1 MVYLH
6 MYFILH
12 CKWHKQYY
20 IWFKHFLTN
29 KWGIKHM
36 GLFVCSLQFLTSLL
50 KPALTEFRKKYVAPI
65 APKNYFSFSKDIFN
79 FIWSS
84 FLILNCVQR
93 YTFGYQEWFLFNTM
107 SIWIL
112 DDLPSTLQNRGPRV
126 TLLWSPHTC
135 LYTVYYLYVWYIC

>member
-1 MVYLH
+1 M
-6 MYFILH
+6 
-12 CKWHKQYY
+12 
-20 IWFKHFLTN
+20 
-29 KWGIKHM
+29 
-36 GLFVCSLQFLTSLL
+36 FVCSLQFLTSLL

-126 TLLWSPHTC
+126 TLLYGPRIPVCTRC
-135 LYTVYYLYVWYIC
+135 ITYMYGIYVRCIFVFQIFSINGALVLCWPNQQYIYPSFNRD

>member
-1 MVYLH
+1 M
-6 MYFILH
+6 
-12 CKWHKQYY
+12 
-20 IWFKHFLTN
+20 
-29 KWGIKHM
+29 
-36 GLFVCSLQFLTSLL
+36 FVCSLQFLTSLL

-65 APKNYFSFSKDIFN
+65 ETKNYFSFSKDIFN

-112 DDLPSTLQNRGPRV
+112 DDLPSTLQNRGPLV
-126 TLLWSPHTC
+126 TLLWSPHIC
-135 LYTVYYLYVWYIC
+135 LFTVYYLHVWYICIFVFPVFSINGALVLCWPNQQYIYLSFNRN